1 MYHTTHMNRHI
12 IIILL
17 SLLPLGALAQIGQHR
32 NTFSVGVNG
41 GYNLTT
47 VRFTP
52 KVVQSMKGGVTG
64 GISMRYT
71 VEKYF
76 STIASIAAEVN
87 YGQMG
92 WKEDIRDLNDQPVIN
107 AVTGVAEQY
116 ERTVSYVQVPIM
128 AHLAWGR
135 ENRGVN
141 FFVNAGPQFGVYL
154 SESSKMSFDWDK
166 RNMTDRA
173 NSICAQD
180 TMAVQNKFDYGIAA
194 GAGIELATPKA
205 GRFLLE
211 GRYYYGLGNI
221 FGDSKRDYFGSSNY
235 GTITIKLTY
244 LFDITR

>member
-1 MYHTTHMNRHI
+1 MNRHFI
-12 IIILL
+12 TLL
-17 SLLPLGALAQIGQHR
+17 LLLLPLGVVAQIGEHR
-32 NTFSVGVNG
+32 NTLSVGVSG

-52 KVVQSMKGGVTG
+52 KVVQSMKGGLTG
-64 GISMRYT
+64 GLAMRYT

-107 AVTGVAEQY
+107 AATGVAEQY
-116 ERTVSYVQVPIM
+116 ERTINYIQVPIM

-154 SESSKMSFDWDK
+154 SESTKSNFDWDK

-180 TMAVQNKFDYGIAA
+180 TMAVENKFDYGIAA
-194 GAGIELATPKA
+194 GAGIEVAHPKV

-221 FGDSKRDYFGSSNY
+221 YGDSKRDYFGSSNF

>member
-1 MYHTTHMNRHI
+1 MHHTTHMNRHI
-12 IIILL
+12 ITILL
-17 SLLPLGALAQIGQHR
+17 SLLPLGALGQIGQHR

-52 KVVQSMKGGVTG
+52 KVVQSMKGGITG

-87 YGQMG
+87 YGQLG
-92 WKEDIRDLNDQPVIN
+92 WKEDIRDLKDQPVIN

-244 LFDITR
+244 LFDITH

>member
-52 KVVQSMKGGVTG
+52 KVVQSMKGGITG

>member
-1 MYHTTHMNRHI
+1 MNRHI
-12 IIILL
+12 ITLL
-17 SLLPLGALAQIGQHR
+17 LLLLPLGVVAQIGEHR
-32 NTFSVGVNG
+32 NTLSVGVSG

-52 KVVQSMKGGVTG
+52 KVVQSMKGGLTG
-64 GISMRYT
+64 GLAMRYT

-87 YGQMG
+87 YGQLG

-107 AVTGVAEQY
+107 AATGVAEQY
-116 ERTVSYVQVPIM
+116 ERTINYIQVPIM

-154 SESSKMSFDWDK
+154 SESTKSNFDWDK
-166 RNMTDRA
+166 RNMADRA

-180 TMAVQNKFDYGIAA
+180 TMAVENKFDYGIAA
-194 GAGIELATPKA
+194 GAGIEVAHPKV

-221 FGDSKRDYFGSSNY
+221 YGDSKRDYFGSSNF

>member
-1 MYHTTHMNRHI
+1 MNRHI
-12 IIILL
+12 ITLL
-17 SLLPLGALAQIGQHR
+17 LLLLPLGVVAQIGEHR
-32 NTFSVGVNG
+32 NTLSVGVSG

-52 KVVQSMKGGVTG
+52 KVVQSMKGGLTG
-64 GISMRYT
+64 GLAMRYT

-87 YGQMG
+87 YGQLG

-116 ERTVSYVQVPIM
+116 ERTINYIQVPIM

-154 SESSKMSFDWDK
+154 SESTKSNFDWDK
-166 RNMTDRA
+166 RNMADRA

-180 TMAVQNKFDYGIAA
+180 TMAVENKFDYGIAA
-194 GAGIELATPKA
+194 GAGIEFTKPKV

-221 FGDSKRDYFGSSNY
+221 YGDSKRDYFGSSNF

>member
-1 MYHTTHMNRHI
+1 MTMNRHI
-12 IIILL
+12 ITLL
-17 SLLPLGALAQIGQHR
+17 LLLLPLGALAQIGQHR
-32 NTFSVGVNG
+32 NTLSVGVNG
-41 GYNLTT
+41 GYNLST

-64 GISMRYT
+64 GVSVRYT

-92 WKEDIRDLNDQPVIN
+92 WKEKIRDLNDQPVIN
-107 AVTGVAEQY
+107 AATGMAEHY
-116 ERTVSYVQVPIM
+116 ERTINYVQVPIM

-141 FFVNAGPQFGVYL
+141 FFVNAGPQFGVYV
-154 SESSKMSFDWDK
+154 SEATQMNFDWDK

-173 NSICAQD
+173 NSVCAQD
-180 TMAVQNKFDYGIAA
+180 TMAVENKFDYGIAA
-194 GAGIELATPKA
+194 GAGVELACPKV

-221 FGDSKRDYFGSSNY
+221 FGDSKRDYFGSSNF

-244 LFDITR
+244 LFDITH

>member
-1 MYHTTHMNRHI
+1 MNRHI
-12 IIILL
+12 ITLL
-17 SLLPLGALAQIGQHR
+17 LLLLPLGVVAQIGEHR
-32 NTFSVGVNG
+32 NTLSVGVSG

-52 KVVQSMKGGVTG
+52 KVVQSMKGGLTG
-64 GISMRYT
+64 GLAMRYT

-87 YGQMG
+87 YGQLG

-116 ERTVSYVQVPIM
+116 ERTINYIQVPIM

-154 SESSKMSFDWDK
+154 SESTKSNFDWDK
-166 RNMTDRA
+166 RNMADRA

-180 TMAVQNKFDYGIAA
+180 TMAVENKFDYGIAA
-194 GAGIELATPKA
+194 GAGIEFANPKV
-205 GRFLLE
+205 GLFLLE

-221 FGDSKRDYFGSSNY
+221 YGDSKRDYFGSSNF

>member
-1 MYHTTHMNRHI
+1 MTMNRHI
-12 IIILL
+12 ITLL
-17 SLLPLGALAQIGQHR
+17 LLLLPLGALAQIGQHR
-32 NTFSVGVNG
+32 NTLSVGVNG
-41 GYNLTT
+41 GYNLST

-64 GISMRYT
+64 GVSVRYT

-92 WKEDIRDLNDQPVIN
+92 WKEKIRDLNDQPVIN
-107 AVTGVAEQY
+107 AATGMAEHY
-116 ERTVSYVQVPIM
+116 ERTINYVQVPIM

-141 FFVNAGPQFGVYL
+141 FFVNAGPQFGVYV
-154 SESSKMSFDWDK
+154 SEATQMNFDWDK

-173 NSICAQD
+173 NSVCAQD
-180 TMAVQNKFDYGIAA
+180 TMAVENKFDYGIAA
-194 GAGIELATPKA
+194 GAGVELACPKV

-221 FGDSKRDYFGSSNY
+221 FGDSKRDYFGSSNF
-235 GTITIKLTY
+235 GTITIKLTD
-244 LFDITR
+244 LFDITH

>member
-1 MYHTTHMNRHI
+1 MHHTTHMNRHI
-12 IIILL
+12 I
-17 SLLPLGALAQIGQHR
+17 SLLLLLLPIGALAQIGQHR
-32 NTFSVGVNG
+32 NTLSVGVNG

-52 KVVQSMKGGVTG
+52 KVVQSMKGGITG
-64 GISMRYT
+64 GFSMRYT

-92 WKEDIRDLNDQPVIN
+92 WKEDIRDLKDQPVIN
-107 AVTGVAEQY
+107 AATGTAEQY
-116 ERTVSYVQVPIM
+116 ERTISYVQVPIM

-154 SESSKMSFDWDK
+154 SESTKMSFDWDK

-180 TMAVQNKFDYGIAA
+180 TMAVKNKFDYGIAA
-194 GAGIELATPKA
+194 GAGIEIASPKA

-221 FGDSKRDYFGSSNY
+221 FGDSKRDYFGSSNF

-244 LFDITR
+244 LFDITH